1 MEIQL
6 HRQNK
11 AVHLKAINETGNEVH
26 LDGAEKIGG
35 ENLGF
40 RPMQMLLVA
49 LGSCSSMD
57 VLSILAKQKQKVD
70 DFSVYVNGEREQ
82 DKVPALFTEIHVR
95 FEVTGEVDEKKLH
108 RAIDLSMNK
117 YCSVTKTLEKTAT
130 ITSSF
135 ILNGTQE
142 QSI

>member
-117 YCSVTKTLEKTAT
+117 ARCL
-130 ITSSF
+130 
-135 ILNGTQE
+135 
-142 QSI
+142 QSLRSCHLMRY